1 MPSKPF
7 AARVDELRD
16 KIAARRTELDQLPEA
31 SIPAP
36 DAIARMT
43 AWVDSQ
49 AAAFTIGANAF
60 TGEQFS
66 RPTTLLLT
74 AIRNGNHMAD
84 VDTGPLLC
92 WLLGDVIKTKLTAA
106 IKALP
111 HAPGIPLAERP
122 AAVQRLR
129 DEIARLETA
138 EERLIREAEAA
149 GEPVIRRGDAR
160 PEIVL
165 AVNP

>member
-7 AARVDELRD
+7 ADRVTELRS
-16 KIAARRTELDQLPEA
+16 KIAARRTELEQLPEA
-31 SIPAP
+31 SIPAS

-49 AAAFTIGANAF
+49 AAAFTTGANAF

-84 VDTGPLLC
+84 VDAGPLLC
-92 WLLGDVIKTKLTAA
+92 WLLGDVIKTRLKVG
-106 IKALP
+106 IEALP

-122 AAVQRLR
+122 AAAQRLR

-138 EERLIREAEAA
+138 EERLVREAEAA
-149 GEPVIRRGDAR
+149 GEPIVRRGDAR